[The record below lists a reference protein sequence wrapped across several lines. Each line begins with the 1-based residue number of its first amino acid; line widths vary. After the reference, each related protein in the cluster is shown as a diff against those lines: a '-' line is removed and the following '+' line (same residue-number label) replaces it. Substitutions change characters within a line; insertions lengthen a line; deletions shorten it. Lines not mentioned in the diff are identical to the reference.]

1 MKTLTKRQKVL
12 EAFLRGEKHTRFSAE
27 RKLNDHCL
35 PSTVSDLQRLL
46 GVVISRKF
54 ITIRGYRG
62 SPTICCLYWIEPDEV
77 AKYISRKAKA
87 PRNGDQPNRGHSNVQ
102 T

>member
-1 MKTLTKRQKVL
+1 MKSVSKRQRVF
-12 EAFLRGEKHTRFSAE
+12 EAFVRGEKHTRFSAE
-27 RKLNDHCL
+27 RDLHDHCL
-35 PSTVSDLQRLL
+35 PSTVSDLQRLE
-46 GVVISRKF
+46 GVVISRKL
-54 ITIRGYRG
+54 ISVPGYRG

-87 PRNGDQPNRGHSNVQ
+87 PRNGDQPNKEHSNVQ